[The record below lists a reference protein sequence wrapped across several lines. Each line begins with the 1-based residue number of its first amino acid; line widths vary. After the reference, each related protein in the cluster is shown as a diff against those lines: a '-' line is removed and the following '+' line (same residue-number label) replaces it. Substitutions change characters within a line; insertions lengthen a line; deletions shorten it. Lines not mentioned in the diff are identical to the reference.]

1 MNTPPKIVSILV
13 VAVIGLTSLALLTS
27 AWGESSGGKTA
38 RPWHHGKMEKCDSS
52 HRGHGSMS
60 RRHGPRGPDDIA
72 KKLSAI
78 ETEIG
83 IRANQLDAWR
93 DFTDALLAVAKRPP
107 RPDASSTEKMEPFE
121 LAQHLADRAI
131 ARGKSGEDLQK
142 AIDALRTKLTPEQL
156 DRVVELEAKFR
167 GRHHHGPRPEFNS
180 PSPDQGAKP
189 DADAPN
195 EPDDDGPAPSED

>member
-1 MNTPPKIVSILV
+1 MNTPLKIFSILV
-13 VAVIGLTSLALLTS
+13 VAVLGLTSLAFLTS
-27 AWGESSGGKTA
+27 SWGESSGGKTL
-38 RPWHHGKMEKCDSS
+38 RPWHHGKMEACDRHRDHGSM
-52 HRGHGSMS
+52 HRGHW
-60 RRHGPRGPDDIA
+60 RRGPDDVA
-72 KKLSAI
+72 EKLSAI

-107 RPDASSTEKMEPFE
+107 RPDASSTEKKVPFE
-121 LAQHLADRAI
+121 LAQSLADRAI

-142 AIDALRTKLTPEQL
+142 AIEALRRNLTPEQL

-167 GRHHHGPRPEFNS
+167 ARHHGPRAEFSS

-189 DADAPN
+189 DADAPDG
-195 EPDDDGPAPSED
+195 PGDDGPEQSEQ